1 MIEFPQ
7 TPYVYFFLCRQCRAH
22 ISLVQGYVHTAI
34 EIEACIFRDTVNV
47 DVEDDPRRHRIFDMR
62 TIACASCTRCSTLL
76 GFKWLVVPD
85 ENMVVQAGRFILF
98 LRKLLLWDGSRILY
112 AHNLCPVED

>member
-1 MIEFPQ
+1 MSTSSSAVNAEPTFPSSKG
-7 TPYVYFFLCRQCRAH
+7 TFTR
-22 ISLVQGYVHTAI
+22 
-34 EIEACIFRDTVNV
+34 VNV